1 MSFIHA
7 DILKNHLSVERALQ
21 FVEGEAFGASTV
33 FVGKVRNQ
41 NVGKAV
47 QGVSYDA
54 FEPLARKLL
63 IAICEEAMRRF
74 GPSLKLFIEH
84 FQGRLSVGG
93 LSVVIAVGSVHR
105 KEGYDASRFL
115 IEELKHRVPIWK
127 QEHYVEGDSEWIH
140 GQQCCVSHT
149 KNMGD

>member
-7 DILKNHLSVERALQ
+7 DILKTKLSVERALQ
-21 FVEGEAFGASTV
+21 FVDGDAFGASTV

-63 IAICEEAMRRF
+63 ITICEEAIRRF
-74 GPSLKLFIEH
+74 GPHLKLFIEH
-84 FQGRLSVGG
+84 FQGRLAVGG
-93 LSVVIAVGSVHR
+93 LSVVIAAGSV
-105 KEGYDASRFL
+105 
-115 IEELKHRVPIWK
+115 
-127 QEHYVEGDSEWIH
+127 
-140 GQQCCVSHT
+140 
-149 KNMGD
+149 